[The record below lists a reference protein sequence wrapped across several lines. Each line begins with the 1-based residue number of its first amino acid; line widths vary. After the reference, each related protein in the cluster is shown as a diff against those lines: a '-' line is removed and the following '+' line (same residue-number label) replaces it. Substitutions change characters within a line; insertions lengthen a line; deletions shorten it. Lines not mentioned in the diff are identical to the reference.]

1 MILPKTSK
9 IIPND
14 FRDKDDRGYILSIV
28 DAEISNVS
36 IIKCNKNSIRSNRYH
51 KTDSHFMYVLSGEI
65 DYFYKKINDNNVNY
79 FKVTTGQNVFTP
91 PLEIHATYFPVTTE
105 LIVSSIN
112 PRDKKTYEKDT
123 VRIDFINENNIN
135 IMMDKFN

>member
-14 FRDKDDRGYILSIV
+14 YRDKDDRGHILSIV

-36 IIKCNKNSIRSNRYH
+36 IIKCNKNSIRSNHYH

-79 FKVTTGQNVFTP
+79 FKVIAGQNVFTP
-91 PLEIHATYFPVTTE
+91 PLEIHATYFPVSTE

-123 VRIDFINENNIN
+123 VRIDFINENNLNN
-135 IMMDKFN
+135 IMEKFN